1 MDSVTPTRMLT
12 YSNGIIKY
20 KNKINTVNNC
30 YKKNIIFVGFFYEE
44 KDDGVGVKVE
54 ANHQ

>member
-1 MDSVTPTRMLT
+1 MDSVTPTRILT

-30 YKKNIIFVGFFYEE
+30 YKKNIIFVFYEE
-44 KDDGVGVKVE
+44 KNDGVGVKVE
-54 ANHQ
+54 ENHQ